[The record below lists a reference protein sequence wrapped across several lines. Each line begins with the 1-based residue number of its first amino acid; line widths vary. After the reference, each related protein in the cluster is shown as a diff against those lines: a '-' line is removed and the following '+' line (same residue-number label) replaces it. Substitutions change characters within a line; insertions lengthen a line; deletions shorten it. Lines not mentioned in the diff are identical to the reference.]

1 MPTDDTTNAILDTAE
16 GLFAQNGYDAT
27 SIREI
32 TRHAGVN
39 VAAVNY
45 HYGDKP
51 ALLRAVTDRIVIPLN
66 ARRFHLLELAEARAE
81 PSPPAL
87 EAVLD
92 AFIRPDVET
101 LQSLSERGPTV
112 ARFLGRIY
120 SDQTPWIQA
129 MADEQ
134 FGPAGQRFVSALAPA
149 TDLLPDELA
158 WRMTR
163 IVAVILHTFATWP
176 TDGHDDTEATRLVA
190 RLVTVCA
197 GMLRAPSVD

>member
-1 MPTDDTTNAILDTAE
+1 MPTDDTTSSILDAAE
-16 GLFAQNGYDAT
+16 LLFAKQGYDAT

-45 HYGDKP
+45 HFGDKP
-51 ALLRAVTDRIVIPLN
+51 ALLRAVTDRIVTPLN
-66 ARRFHLLELAEARAE
+66 QRRFHLLDLAQARAE
-81 PSPPAL
+81 PAPPDL

-101 LQSLSERGPTV
+101 MQCLSQRGPTV

-129 MADEQ
+129 MAAEQ
-134 FGPAGQRFVSALAPA
+134 FGPAGQRFAAALAPSVE
-149 TDLLPDELA
+149 LGPDELA
-158 WRMTR
+158 WRMNQ

-176 TDGHDDTEATRLVA
+176 ADGLDDAGAARMLARLVA
-190 RLVTVCA
+190 VCS
-197 GMLRAPSVD
+197 GILEAPSAD